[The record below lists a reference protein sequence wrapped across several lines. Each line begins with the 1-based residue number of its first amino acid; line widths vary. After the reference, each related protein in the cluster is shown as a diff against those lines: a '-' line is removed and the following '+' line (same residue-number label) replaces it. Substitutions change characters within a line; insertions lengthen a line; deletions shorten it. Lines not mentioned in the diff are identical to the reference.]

1 MKKYVIPSVKLVII
15 IMAMLFLVV
24 FCSSCTGCS
33 KSRRDISLPA
43 TSAEKVVIIDRIYL
57 PIGYSDGDPIYRYKV
72 KRIEKGVVDF
82 IDIDYLFEVNDTI
95 LYQFWNIH

>member
-24 FCSSCTGCS
+24 FCSSCTS
-33 KSRRDISLPA
+33 KSGRDISLPA

-57 PIGYSDGDPIYRYKV
+57 PIGYSGDDPVYRYKV
-72 KRIEKGVVDF
+72 NRIDRGVVDF
-82 IDIDYLFEVNDTI
+82 IDIDYLFDVNDTI
-95 LYQFWNIH
+95 LYQF